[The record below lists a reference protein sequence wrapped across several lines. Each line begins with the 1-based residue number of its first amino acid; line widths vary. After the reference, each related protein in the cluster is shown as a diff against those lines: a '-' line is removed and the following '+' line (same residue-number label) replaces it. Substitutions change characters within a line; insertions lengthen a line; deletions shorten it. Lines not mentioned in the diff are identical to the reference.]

1 MLRTFYYINA
11 LTGESVESSLRDRNL
26 RLLFVQALYEMSTLF
41 EQVMA
46 SNRESSSSSSQR
58 KSSSWSPDT
67 IACTYLSVHAIMV
80 LLPLPDVLFHLILK
94 FVDFGL
100 HSTSGATSVTMVRF
114 ALHVVVHDR
123 V

>member
-26 RLLFVQALYEMSTLF
+26 RLLFGQALYEMSTLF

-46 SNRESSSSSSQR
+46 SNQESSSSSQR

-67 IACTYLSVHAIMV
+67 IACTYLSVHTIMV

-114 ALHVVVHDR
+114 VLHVVVHDC